1 MRTFVRA
8 FRLLFQACLS
18 ALLVPSLL
26 ASSSNA
32 SGFTCGNQ
40 YTQEAK
46 AYKPPGYA
54 LDCFVRRKLGGSYK
68 SSYDYLYQA
77 EVGPWLN
84 ANENKIK
91 AGGFFEEKTFK
102 DKLIRCIAIVSLGS
116 GAVSNVKVTK
126 SSMSKHVDEIAIDM
140 ITLATPLSDSPA
152 LLSGIQCK
160 NVSRELLIQFNYPIL
175 QVSVIPNEED
185 KVLQK
190 AREYYQPGTRRGCG
204 WIDPRIKMYP
214 KGRYFSGG
222 SWIAQKRNAW
232 KIAVPSD
239 LEIKPD

>member
-1 MRTFVRA
+1 MRIFVRA
-8 FRLLFQACLS
+8 IRLFFQASLP
-18 ALLVPSLL
+18 ALLIAPLI

-32 SGFTCGNQ
+32 SSSATKR
-40 YTQEAK
+40 K
-46 AYKPPGYA
+46 AYEPPGFA
-54 LDCFVRRKLGGSYK
+54 LDCFVRRNPGGSYK

-84 ANENKIK
+84 ANENKIR
-91 AGGFFEEKTFK
+91 AGGLFETFK
-102 DKLIRCIAIVSLGS
+102 NKLVRCTATVNLENGAI
-116 GAVSNVKVTK
+116 SNVQVTK
-126 SSMSKHVDEIAIDM
+126 SSMSKQVDEVAIAM
-140 ITLATPLSDSPA
+140 IMLATPLSDSPA
-152 LLSGIQCK
+152 LLSGIQRK

-190 AREYYQPGTRRGCG
+190 AREHYQPGTRRGCG

-214 KGRYFSGG
+214 RGKYFSGG
-222 SWIAQKRNAW
+222 SWVADKRNAW

-239 LEIKPD
+239 LEIQRD